1 MMNQPE
7 HLLHAAAARALNEA
21 IDSLHK
27 AAAAVTRATIAEEQ
41 DASPTER
48 RGAGALASLE
58 AQVSRAEHAA
68 EAVRDAYTDK

>member
-1 MMNQPE
+1 MNPPG

-21 IDSLHK
+21 IAALHT

-41 DASPTER
+41 DASLDER
-48 RGAGALASLE
+48 RALGALASLE

-68 EAVRDAYTDK
+68 EAVRDAYSEK